1 MDELNRT
8 EPVFNE
14 PVAEKTPC
22 YSEAIVGRA
31 PLMAKWL
38 WVLFWANIAHS
49 IINFIKIESSVVYTT
64 TQPILANVCTLVICF
79 SLFQMRGED
88 KRYSL
93 AALFMLIPVVL
104 DTVFGML
111 IGYGD
116 STGLVIV
123 VALISVIL
131 SLLATYNEFHA
142 HSCIVGS
149 LDCELGDR
157 WQKLWVWQI
166 IGIAGTFVS
175 LLLTVLAAGL
185 GAVLVLIVAIY
196 VLVIQIIYLVT
207 LYRSAKVYR
216 AVAEGEGTAA

>member
-1 MDELNRT
+1 MDEMNYT
-8 EPVFNE
+8 EFNAE
-14 PVAEKTPC
+14 PNTEKAPR
-22 YSEAIVGRA
+22 YSEAIVSRA

-38 WVLFWANIAHS
+38 MTMFWANIAQI

-64 TQPILANVCTLVICF
+64 TQAILVNVCTLIICLA
-79 SLFQMRGED
+79 LFQMRGED
-88 KRYSL
+88 KRYRL
-93 AALFMLIPVVL
+93 AALFMLIPIVL
-104 DTVFGML
+104 DTVFGVV

-116 STGLVIV
+116 SIGMVIL

-131 SLLATYNEFHA
+131 SLLAAYNEFHA
-142 HSCIVGS
+142 HSCIVGG
-149 LDCELGDR
+149 LDSELGDR

-207 LYRSAKVYR
+207 LYRSAKAYR
-216 AVAEGEGTAA
+216 AVAEGEGIAA

>member
-1 MDELNRT
+1 MDEMNYT
-8 EPVFNE
+8 GFNAEPNT
-14 PVAEKTPC
+14 EKTPR
-22 YSEAIVGRA
+22 YSEAIVNRA

-38 WVLFWANIAHS
+38 MTMFWANIAHI

-64 TQPILANVCTLVICF
+64 TQAILVNVCTLIICLA
-79 SLFQMRGED
+79 LFQMRGED
-88 KRYSL
+88 KRYRL
-93 AALFMLIPVVL
+93 AALFMLIPIVL
-104 DTVFGML
+104 DTVFGVV

-116 STGLVIV
+116 SIGMVIL

-131 SLLATYNEFHA
+131 SLLAAYYEFHA
-142 HSCIVGS
+142 HSCIVGG
-149 LDCELGDR
+149 LDSALGDR

-207 LYRSAKVYR
+207 LYRSAKAYR
-216 AVAEGEGTAA
+216 AVMEGEGNAP

>member
-1 MDELNRT
+1 MDEMNNM
-8 EPVFNE
+8 EPMIVE
-14 PVAEKTPC
+14 PNAEKTPR
-22 YSEAIVGRA
+22 YSEAVVRRA

-38 WVLFWANIAHS
+38 WVMFWANIAH
-49 IINFIKIESSVVYTT
+49 IIFIKIESSVVYTT
-64 TQPILANVCTLVICF
+64 IQGILANVCTLIICLA
-79 SLFQMRGED
+79 LFQMRGED

-116 STGLVIV
+116 STGMVIFVGLV
-123 VALISVIL
+123 SVIL
-131 SLLATYNEFHA
+131 SLLATYNEYHA
-142 HSCIVGS
+142 HSCIVGG
-149 LDCELGDR
+149 LDCDLGDR

-175 LLLTVLAAGL
+175 LLLTALAAGF
-185 GAVLVLIVAIY
+185 GVVVMLVVAIY

-207 LYRSAKVYR
+207 LYRSAKAYR
-216 AVAEGEGTAA
+216 AVVEETVE

>member
-1 MDELNRT
+1 MDEMNYT
-8 EPVFNE
+8 EFNAE
-14 PVAEKTPC
+14 PNTEKTPR

-38 WVLFWANIAHS
+38 WVMFWANIAHI

-64 TQPILANVCTLVICF
+64 IQNILIAVCSLVICL
-79 SLFQMRGED
+79 SLFKMRGED
-88 KRYSL
+88 ERYGR
-93 AALFMLIPVVL
+93 AALFQLIPLAINLIPTLVMDSYNTLVWLSVL
-104 DTVFGML
+104 VSLIAAVF
-111 IGYGD
+111 
-116 STGLVIV
+116 
-123 VALISVIL
+123 
-131 SLLATYNEFHA
+131 SLLAPYNEYHA
-142 HSCIVGS
+142 HSCIVGG

-207 LYRSAKVYR
+207 LYRSAKAYR
-216 AVAEGEGTAA
+216 AVMEGEDAA

>member
-1 MDELNRT
+1 MDEMNNMEFFT
-8 EPVFNE
+8 EAP
-14 PVAEKTPC
+14 AEKTSR
-22 YSEAIVGRA
+22 YSEAVVGRA

-38 WVLFWANIAHS
+38 WVMFWVNIAHI

-64 TQPILANVCTLVICF
+64 IQGTLANVCTLVICL
-79 SLFQMRGED
+79 SLFKMRGED

-104 DTVFGML
+104 DIVFGVL

-116 STGLVIV
+116 STGMVIF
-123 VALISVIL
+123 VALVSVIL

-142 HSCIVGS
+142 HSCIVGG
-149 LDCELGDR
+149 LDCDLGHR

-175 LLLTVLAAGL
+175 LLLTALAAGF
-185 GAVLVLIVAIY
+185 GAVVMIIVAIY
-196 VLVIQIIYLVT
+196 LLVIQIIYLVT
-207 LYRSAKVYR
+207 LYRSAKAYR
-216 AVAEGEGTAA
+216 AVVEEAVE

>member
-1 MDELNRT
+1 MDEMNNMEFIT
-8 EPVFNE
+8 EPN
-14 PVAEKTPC
+14 AEKTPR
-22 YSEAIVGRA
+22 YSEAVVRRA

-38 WVLFWANIAHS
+38 WVMFWANIVHI

-64 TQPILANVCTLVICF
+64 IQGTLANVCTLVICF

-88 KRYSL
+88 RRYSL
-93 AALFMLIPVVL
+93 AALFSLIPIVF
-104 DTVFGML
+104 DIVFGVI

-116 STGLVIV
+116 STGMVIF
-123 VALISVIL
+123 VALVSVIL

-142 HSCIVGS
+142 YSCIVGG
-149 LDCELGDR
+149 LDCDLGDR

-175 LLLTVLAAGL
+175 LLLTALAAGL
-185 GAVLVLIVAIY
+185 GAVLVIIVAIY

-207 LYRSAKVYR
+207 LYRSAKAYR
-216 AVAEGEGTAA
+216 AVVEETVG